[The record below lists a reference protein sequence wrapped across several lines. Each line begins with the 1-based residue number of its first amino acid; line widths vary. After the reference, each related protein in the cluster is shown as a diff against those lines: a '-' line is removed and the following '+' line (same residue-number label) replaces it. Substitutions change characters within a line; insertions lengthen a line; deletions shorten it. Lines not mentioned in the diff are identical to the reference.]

1 MHFYV
6 RDLSGRSLAFADLGS
21 GLDRLVTFP
30 PPSFSTDASNVSDLQ
45 YAVADRTAI
54 PVEEQRL
61 VYGSRQ
67 LVAGGQL
74 ADYGVREG
82 STIGLA
88 LRLRGG
94 APKKRCGFYLTAT
107 DRCSQAAVRIVGDC
121 NLCSTSFCSTHR
133 LSEDH
138 KCPNLASCKQ
148 AAFQQNKSKL
158 ESERTVGDKLASF

>member
-6 RDLSGRSLAFADLGS
+6 RDLSGRSLAF
-21 GLDRLVTFP
+21 
-30 PPSFSTDASNVSDLQ
+30 DAMNVSDLQ

-61 VYGSRQ
+61 IYGARQ
-67 LVAGGQL
+67 LEAGKALNQ
-74 ADYGVREG
+74 YGITDG
-82 STIGLA
+82 ATIGLA

-94 APKKRCGFYLTAT
+94 APKKRCGFYLNAT

-121 NLCSTSFCSTHR
+121 NLCKASFCSTHR